1 MYCAY
6 YNWGMKDLKFEW
18 DEDKERANIKK
29 HGISFSTAALV
40 FNDEKRV
47 EYYDADHSGEEDRFA
62 TIGLVGDII
71 TVVYTIR
78 KPIYRIISAR
88 AATKKEKKRYYD
100 GY

>member
-1 MYCAY
+1 
-6 YNWGMKDLKFEW
+6 MKDLKFEW

-40 FNDEKRV
+40 FNDEQRV

-78 KPIYRIISAR
+78 KPVYRIISAR
-88 AATKKEKKRYYD
+88 PATQKEKKRYYD

>member
-6 YNWGMKDLKFEW
+6 YNCSMKDLKFEW

-40 FNDEKRV
+40 FNDEQRV
-47 EYYDADHSGEEDRFA
+47 EYYDADHSGEEDRFV

-78 KPIYRIISAR
+78 KPVYRIISAR
-88 AATKKEKKRYYD
+88 PATQIEKKRYYD